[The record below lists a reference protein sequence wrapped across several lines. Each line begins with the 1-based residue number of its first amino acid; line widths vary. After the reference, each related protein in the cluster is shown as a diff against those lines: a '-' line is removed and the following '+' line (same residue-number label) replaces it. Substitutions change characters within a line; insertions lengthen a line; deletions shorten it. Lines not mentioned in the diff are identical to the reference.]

1 MSLNQPK
8 NPRALGAIG
17 ALLSRAAI
25 AAMGVSFVI
34 NVLFSSIASAQEA
47 CSDRLDCAS
56 SWVGISADERAE
68 VFAFAEDYKGFIA
81 KARTELSFVTEAIAF
96 AEENGFAAL
105 TPATRLVPGAKLY
118 EVNRDR
124 TITLMVIGE
133 NGLQEGFHVV
143 GAHIDSPRLELKGRP
158 LYENSEFA
166 LFQTN
171 YHGGIKFHQWT
182 NLPLALMGRVDKK
195 DGTSVTIEIG
205 LDPSDPIFMIPELSP
220 HVDRSRNAKTLS

>member
-81 KARTELSFVTEAIAF
+81 KPV
-96 AEENGFAAL
+96 
-105 TPATRLVPGAKLY
+105 K
-118 EVNRDR
+118 
-124 TITLMVIGE
+124 M
-133 NGLQEGFHVV
+133 Q
-143 GAHIDSPRLELKGRP
+143 
-158 LYENSEFA
+158 
-166 LFQTN
+166 
-171 YHGGIKFHQWT
+171 
-182 NLPLALMGRVDKK
+182 
-195 DGTSVTIEIG
+195 DGTLNLMNWEC
-205 LDPSDPIFMIPELSP
+205 FIPGKKGVRLNSTQLFFLKKQ
-220 HVDRSRNAKTLS
+220 NYLF